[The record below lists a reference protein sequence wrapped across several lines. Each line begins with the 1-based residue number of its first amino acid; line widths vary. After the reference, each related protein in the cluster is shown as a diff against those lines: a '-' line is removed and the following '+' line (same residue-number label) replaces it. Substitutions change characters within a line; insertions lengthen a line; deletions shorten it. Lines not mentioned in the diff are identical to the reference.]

1 MSSLNQYIDLFKAQ
15 REAINRN
22 APASLNAGRDEA
34 LALLEEAGRLPERA
48 DEGYEKTSV
57 EQMFAPDLG
66 VNINRV
72 NIPVNVADSFR
83 CDVPNITTLLA
94 VVVNDRFTPTATLL
108 KNLPQGVTVCSLR
121 DADPALVGKYLN
133 RVAGKADVA
142 LAFNSLL
149 LQDGVLIHVDR
160 NVKVDK
166 AIQIV
171 NIFSSPAPMFAPRRV
186 LVVAEEGAEVSILKC
201 DHTQTA
207 GTLFGS
213 SEVVEIVAGSNA
225 RVDWYDLEES
235 TPSTARWC
243 QFRCRQEAHSSL
255 NICGATL
262 TNGTT
267 RNDFILEVVGDG
279 CETQLSGMAIG
290 SGSQHIDN
298 CSYLLHNSDH
308 CQSNQLFKYVLDDN
322 ASGAFEG
329 SIEVA
334 HNARFNEAYQS
345 NGNLLASEHA
355 KMHSKPQLL
364 IYNDDVKCSH
374 GASTGQLDSS
384 ALFYMQSR
392 GIPMAEARKML
403 MQAFMVD
410 VVEKIRLENL
420 RDRLRHLLEMR
431 FSGACG
437 DAACVGCRSNNL

>member
-1 MSSLNQYIDLFKAQ
+1 MSSLKQYIDLFSQERATLCS
-15 REAINRN
+15 N
-22 APASLNAGRDEA
+22 APELLNAARDRAKE
-34 LALLEEAGRLPERA
+34 LLDAAGRFPVKT

-57 EQMFAPDLG
+57 EDMFASDLG

-83 CDVPNITTLLA
+83 CDVPNITTLMA
-94 VVVNDRFTPTATLL
+94 VVVNDRFVPTATLQ
-108 KNLPQGVTVCSLR
+108 KNLPEGVTVCSLR
-121 DADPALVGKYLN
+121 DADPELVGRWL
-133 RVAGKADVA
+133 GKVVENNDIA

-149 LQDGVLIHVDR
+149 LQDGVLIHVAKG
-160 NVKVDK
+160 VKLEK
-166 AIQIV
+166 ALQIV
-171 NIFSSPAPMFAPRRV
+171 NIFSGQTPMFAPRRV
-186 LVVAEEGAEVSILKC
+186 LLVAEEGAEVSVLKC

-207 GTLFGS
+207 DVQFGA
-213 SEVVEIVAGSNA
+213 SEIVEIYAGENA
-225 RVDWYDLEES
+225 HIDWYDLEES
-235 TPSTARWC
+235 TPSTVRWC

-262 TNGTT
+262 TNGST
-267 RNDFILEVVGDG
+267 RNEFQIEIAGDG
-279 CETQLSGMAIG
+279 CDTQLSGMAIG

-298 CSYLLHNSDH
+298 NSFLRH
-308 CQSNQLFKYVLDDN
+308 SSARSNSNQLFKYVLDDE
-322 ASGAFEG
+322 ATGAFEG
-329 SIEVA
+329 CIEVA
-334 HNARFNEAYQS
+334 HGARFNEAYQS
-345 NGNLLASEHA
+345 NCNLLASDKA
-355 KMHSKPQLL
+355 RMHTKPQLL

-374 GASTGQLDSS
+374 GASTGQLDSA

-437 DAACVGCRSNNL
+437 DSACSGCRK